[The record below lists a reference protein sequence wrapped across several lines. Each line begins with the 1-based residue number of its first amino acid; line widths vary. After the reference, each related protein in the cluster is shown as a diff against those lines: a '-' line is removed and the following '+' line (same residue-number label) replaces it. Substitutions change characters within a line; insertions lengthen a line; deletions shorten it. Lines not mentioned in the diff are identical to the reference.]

1 MTLDLVFLER
11 TTETPSIV
19 LDPTNGAV
27 EIAGNCYPENAFEF
41 FEPVR
46 TWIEQYF
53 TTSASNLSVRL
64 HLNYINTASSKFLRE
79 LMIML
84 NSYFEHEKTIRVEW
98 LYDEDDEDMED
109 LGKTFSLEFEM
120 PIVVKATAS

>member
-1 MTLDLVFLER
+1 MALELIFLEK

-19 LDPTNGAV
+19 LDPTHGVA
-27 EIAGNCYPENAFEF
+27 EITGNCYPENAYDF
-41 FEPVR
+41 FEPVH

-53 TTSASNLSVRL
+53 LEGASNLAVQMN
-64 HLNYINTASSKFLRE
+64 LNYINTASSKFLRE
-79 LMIML
+79 LMTML
-84 NSYFEHEKTIRVEW
+84 NNYYTNDKAIRVEW

-120 PIVVKATAS
+120 PIVVKIA

>member
-1 MTLDLVFLER
+1 MTLDLIFLER

-19 LDPTNGAV
+19 LDPSNGAV
-27 EIAGNCYPENAFEF
+27 EITGNCYPENAFEF

-53 TTSASNLSVRL
+53 ALVASNLDVRMN
-64 HLNYINTASSKFLRE
+64 LNYINTSSSKFLRE
-79 LMIML
+79 MMVLL
-84 NSYFEHEKTIRVEW
+84 NNYYSQDKSIRVEW

-120 PIVVKATAS
+120 PIIVKALSN

>member
-19 LDPTNGAV
+19 LDPSNGAV

-53 TTSASNLSVRL
+53 SSVASNLNVRMN
-64 HLNYINTASSKFLRE
+64 LNYINTSSSKFLRE
-79 LMIML
+79 LMVML
-84 NSYFEHEKTIRVEW
+84 NEYYGQDKIIRVEW

-120 PIVVKATAS
+120 PILVKSVAL

>member
-1 MTLDLVFLER
+1 MALELIFLEK

-19 LDPTNGAV
+19 LDPTHGVA
-27 EIAGNCYPENAFEF
+27 EITGNCYPENAYDF

-53 TTSASNLSVRL
+53 LEGASNLAVQMN
-64 HLNYINTASSKFLRE
+64 LNYINTASSKFLRE
-79 LMIML
+79 LMTML
-84 NSYFEHEKTIRVEW
+84 NNYYTNDKAIRVEW

-120 PIVVKATAS
+120 PIVVKIA

>member
-19 LDPTNGAV
+19 LDPTTGAV
-27 EIAGNCYPENAFEF
+27 EITGNCYPENAYEF

-46 TWIEQYF
+46 IWVEQYF
-53 TTSASNLSVRL
+53 TTSASNLNVRMN
-64 HLNYINTASSKFLRE
+64 LNYINTASSKFLRE
-79 LMIML
+79 MMIML
-84 NSYFEHEKTIRVEW
+84 NSYYGKDKVIRVEW

-120 PIVVKATAS
+120 PILVKAVQV